1 MTLRA
6 LTLIAA
12 TLAGTALSAQEGP
25 RFGLQAGVNIPQ
37 SDLKDAVDSKPG
49 FTIGAHGTFDF
60 RGGHMLRPRLDY
72 TWFPSYSHGAAF
84 GASVDQ
90 KVSNFALGADYLYFV
105 EGRPQGF
112 YITGGASAIHWKME
126 ADITIPGIGSGSTS
140 ETTTK
145 LGVAAG
151 VGYQFNRTVGAEV
164 RYLKSKA
171 WESDLDMIQVGA
183 TFRF

>member
-72 TWFPSYSHGAAF
+72 TWFPEYKVSDPG
-84 GASVDQ
+84 GSVD
-90 KVSNFALGADYLYFV
+90 VTFSSLSLGADYLYFV
-105 EGRPQGF
+105 EGKPQGF
-112 YITGGASAIHWKME
+112 YVTGGLALVRWKAE
-126 ADITIPGIGSGSTS
+126 VNGSFLGTGFSSS
-140 ETTTK
+140 EETTK
-145 LGVAAG
+145 LGLAAG
-151 VGYQFNRTVGAEV
+151 VGYQFNKTVGAEV
-164 RYLKSKA
+164 RYLKSSA
-171 WESDLDMIQVGA
+171 WEGDLDMIQVGA